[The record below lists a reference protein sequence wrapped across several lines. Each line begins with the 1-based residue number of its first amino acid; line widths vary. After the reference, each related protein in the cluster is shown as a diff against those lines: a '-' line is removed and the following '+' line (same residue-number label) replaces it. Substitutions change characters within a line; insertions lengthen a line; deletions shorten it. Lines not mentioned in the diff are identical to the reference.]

1 MAEMA
6 ARLAARACGTARWAP
21 SGHEVVR
28 RVGAGATTPQGAP
41 GATAVYAVGLGDA
54 ALDAVGAVQAVRARA
69 GAGAAGS
76 AGAAVAELEW
86 EGVVDSH
93 ADEMYHSRFRQARG
107 LKVLHAPFACRVLEL
122 NAALAADPDGPQLVD
137 TELPHGGWVVRVEAR
152 EADVA
157 AAEAAGRL
165 LSGEAYFAA
174 QEAARAAADREDRK
188 RPQDGGAVGQTWCNT
203 RAVME
208 GARAPGTFG
217 PGFEGE
223 R

>member
-1 MAEMA
+1 MLSVQVSAEA
-6 ARLAARACGTARWAP
+6 ATGTETGWDTTV
-21 SGHEVVR
+21 EEE
-28 RVGAGATTPQGAP
+28 AGADKVTLPTSTRPISTPEAVEEL
-41 GATAVYAVGLGDA
+41 ATSPINSKDRPHLKQSDQRNLEPVHEDF
-54 ALDAVGAVQAVRARA
+54 
-69 GAGAAGS
+69 
-76 AGAAVAELEW
+76 AEE
-86 EGVVDSH
+86 
-93 ADEMYHSRFRQARG
+93 
-107 LKVLHAPFACRVLEL
+107 
-122 NAALAADPDGPQLVD
+122 
-137 TELPHGGWVVRVEAR
+137 
-152 EADVA
+152 DVA

-223 R
+223 K